1 MLVVDVLAC
10 REPGFLC
17 MELREALLRKW
28 VMRKSLSK
36 AGNNVVLTKG
46 R

>member
-1 MLVVDVLAC
+1 MDVPAC
-10 REPGFLC
+10 REPGFLS
-17 MELREALLRKW
+17 MELRKALFRKW

-36 AGNNVVLTKG
+36 AGKNVVLTKG